1 MGCRLAAN
9 RVCAAGIEVHIR
21 RNEMF
26 EQNVGL
32 SDRAVRTLSGLF
44 LIGLIFM
51 APEAPLRWFGL
62 IGIVPLLTGVVGTC
76 PFYALTG
83 KTTCPSKEKAK
94 AN

>member
-1 MGCRLAAN
+1 
-9 RVCAAGIEVHIR
+9 
-21 RNEMF
+21 MF

-32 SDRAVRTLSGLF
+32 SDRAVRTLSGLV

-76 PFYALTG
+76 PFYALVG

-94 AN
+94 LNRT